1 MIGSIGYTTYT
12 YPVTGVNSLNASV
25 ATVTKIN
32 SIRPVAEK
40 ATIRVGQTQQT
51 ECQTC
56 KNRKYMDVSDEPNVS
71 FQSPT
76 HISPEASFA
85 AVSAH
90 EQQHVANAVAK
101 GSQPG
106 NRLIYSSVSLQME
119 VCPECGKPY
128 IAGGTTKTQ
137 ISYNEGNPYEASRKS
152 FEGSLLKGMNFDSV
166 A

>member
-1 MIGSIGYTTYT
+1 MIGSAGYTTYT
-12 YPVTGVNSLNASV
+12 YQSAGVNALNTSV
-25 ATVTKIN
+25 AAVTKISN
-32 SIRPVAEK
+32 VRPVAEK
-40 ATIRVGQTQQT
+40 ATLRVGQTQQT

-56 KNRKYMDVSDEPNVS
+56 KNRKYMDVSDEANVS

-90 EQQHVANAVAK
+90 EQQHVANAVAT

-137 ISYNEGNPYEASRKS
+137 ISYNENNPYDASRKS
-152 FEGSLLKGMNFDSV
+152 LEGSLLQGMNFDSV